1 MRSMWVSVGLGLVL
15 AACGGSGS
23 GMMGPSTMGV
33 GAGTMPANAAA
44 AMLVCAPMVVG
55 MERYVDLHRSDLSG
69 PVVPMSCALS
79 ADRASITCSPAASL
93 ALRTSYTL
101 HVGAGMLDASSRP
114 VDMSNGMGGQWIVG
128 GGMMGTTHGGSP
140 WGTMTGSWMGA
151 NGSYG
156 MAFPFTTE

>member
-15 AACGGSGS
+15 AACGGSGSGSGS

-44 AMLVCAPMVVG
+44 AMLESISPGAGATGVPTTMSAVLRFSAPMAVG
-55 MERYVDLHRSDLSG
+55 MEHYVDLHRSDLSG

-101 HVGAGMLDASSRP
+101 HVGAGMLDASGRP
-114 VDMSNGMGGQWIVG
+114 VDMSNGMGGQWIVAAG
-128 GGMMGTTHGGSP
+128 
-140 WGTMTGSWMGA
+140 
-151 NGSYG
+151 
-156 MAFPFTTE
+156 